1 MLEYA
6 VHRSNWLQHYS
17 GKAIRTS
24 RVVTLR
30 RTTTM
35 NRAGTPS
42 GRATVASKTTF
53 EALTVDSGEE
63 SPDEEVE
70 QPIISDRSECC
81 NPLAVVALL

>member
-1 MLEYA
+1 
-6 VHRSNWLQHYS
+6 
-17 GKAIRTS
+17 
-24 RVVTLR
+24 
-30 RTTTM
+30 M

-70 QPIISDRSECC
+70 QPMISDRSECC
-81 NPLAVVALL
+81 NPLVVVALL